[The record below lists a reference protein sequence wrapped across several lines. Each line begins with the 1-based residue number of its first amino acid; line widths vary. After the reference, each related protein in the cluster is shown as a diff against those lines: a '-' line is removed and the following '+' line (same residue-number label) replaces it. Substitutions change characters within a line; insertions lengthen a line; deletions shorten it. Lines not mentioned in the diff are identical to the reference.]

1 LLNPLPASPPAK
13 EERRVGDLP
22 GPVGNR
28 PLESPV
34 SHSTL
39 HNRSASRGRR
49 REKQILTDLRRREST
64 VLLRFFVVLQVTA
77 SPAVQKGRGE
87 EVDLGRL
94 L

>member
-28 PLESPV
+28 PLELPV

-64 VLLRFFVVLQVTA
+64 VLLRFFVVL
-77 SPAVQKGRGE
+77 
-87 EVDLGRL
+87 
-94 L
+94 